1 MDIATGVQKV
11 RRFVASLS
19 VVTLVASLFVA
30 NVAQA
35 ATYSDVPTD
44 AWFYTYVEQLA
55 AAGILDTTQ
64 SNYRPGDLAN
74 RAEASKLLVE
84 AAGLTIDTSAG
95 PSFSDVAPG
104 AWYYQYVETAAKNG
118 VVSGYKDTAGNLTGK
133 FGPGDAVTREQFAK
147 MATNAMALTT
157 KTDGGPH
164 FPDVATDRWSY
175 DFVETL
181 YNWSVVDG
189 YPDGTFGPTKNI
201 NRAEIAKMVVGAMNP
216 VLRTT
221 GAFGVVSASPTSAT
235 MVDVM
240 FSQELDAVEAAKAA
254 NYSIKDVD
262 GNVLAVSAATV
273 SADKVT
279 LTTGSQTAGKTYTLT
294 VSNVMSKGG
303 VAIVGKTVDFKGYT
317 MTVGGDITL
326 ARNDASTLAASN
338 IPAGASGVT
347 VLAIDVKGG
356 STAAV
361 ITGLT
366 FKKTGIAD
374 NSNILNV
381 FLYDGLNRITS
392 GKTVNSTSNTVTFNP
407 ISFEVGANATK
418 TLFVVV
424 DLANPM
430 VGTGTQ
436 DFGFTLEKADSVMT
450 NAKSV
455 GGTFPI
461 SSNTHT
467 ISSTVNGQITV
478 EKSGTIS
485 DPQVGQKDAEI
496 AKFKLTTSSEEGAK
510 VSQLAFLVNGSVA
523 ASALVNLRLLDQD
536 GKVVA
541 TTAGTNSKD
550 LIVFKLDP
558 AFVMAKGDTRTFSI
572 KADLNTGR
580 NNDTIQVYVEENAD
594 VVAIGDKYGFGMRVN
609 KAAYDGSPCVSSAG
623 DCSFSTIKGGDVTIA
638 FGGPTAGTLARN
650 AKDATF
656 LTFTVTSLNNVTV
669 DKMTVQLVNQ
679 TAAGLRL
686 NNTFFS
692 DPQLKSGTSAFLS
705 SPSDDNAVPGPSR
718 NFVFNDDFSLAAGE
732 SKTLSFTMDIE
743 NNGAFVNTDEYVA
756 TLIVNSANDNADL
769 VIKDSNNKVITKATQ
784 LVPTSN
790 VTGKPQKIDAYTL
803 TVAYSSAPA
812 VQPTVIGSTIE
823 VAGLNF
829 TAGTA
834 GDVKVTDLTLGGYV
848 ETDDAAAVFT
858 LKEEARGACGGT
870 AKVYDQ
876 VSEVTLWDGATP
888 VGTTKAF
895 QATNGK
901 AQFTSLNFTV
911 PAGQTKKLTV
921 KYKLNNVA
929 GNVCAA
935 PIGSDLVGVGITVP
949 NTEIVAQDPNSNS
962 VTITNGATELKP
974 DTVTNVHYLALEAS
988 GQLAAYVEGQP
999 NSKLLIAGT
1008 TANLVNK
1015 YRFHATKEAFKV
1027 TKLTL
1032 SNETASIAGQNEFLP
1047 VNTSIATTATG
1058 AITAAQAVT
1067 PGTTVALA
1075 WTPAGT
1081 FTAGDYYQLTT
1092 AGGFAVVKVV
1102 TTTAASPVSVYV
1114 VSNTGAATAAVA
1126 PTQLN
1131 AEDTETAQAVT
1142 VKYKNSAGADE
1153 TKTAFLTNGVVALS
1167 GLDLFVGKDADAYVE
1182 VSADVTN
1189 SSTGGADM
1197 SGKKLKL
1204 GLAVVGNDSTKFE
1217 AVGQGSSTTMNS
1229 IGDATSSSTMVSL
1242 ANTANVNT
1250 MVVRKTAPAFTKQAA
1265 GTTLVAGENTLYAVK
1280 IAADPAGGVSF
1291 GRLVFDVGFSESDTG
1306 TEVINSFKLYR
1317 GATPLTTTN
1326 VNLVSL
1332 TSAGAEGAEVADSDC
1347 LGEAVAADNGAA
1359 CADVDAGNFKVIVS
1373 FNQEESISA
1382 GANETYTLKAN
1393 VAGVGSGDSLNVRI
1407 ATGDE
1412 ATEVA
1417 ALVAGVSNGNGFF
1430 NTGKVYDAVANQG
1443 LFAGASPVDSDFVNT
1458 ANAAR
1463 NVIWSDKSSDTHSYP
1478 AVTGAGQATAAAEK
1492 GATVISASGSND
1504 WTNGYLLKVTDLS
1517 AQTISY

>member
-64 SNYRPGDLAN
+64 TNYRPADLAN
-74 RAEASKLLVE
+74 RAEAAKLLVE

-95 PSFSDVAPG
+95 PSFTDVAPG

-118 VVSGYKDTAGNLTGK
+118 VVSGYADKPG
-133 FGPGDAVTREQFAK
+133 FYGPGDAVTREQFSK
-147 MATNAMALTT
+147 MAANAMALTT

-181 YNWSVVDG
+181 YSWSVVDG
-189 YPDGTFGPTKNI
+189 YPDGTFGPTKNV
-201 NRAEIAKMVVGAMNP
+201 NRAEIAKMVVGSMNP

-221 GAFGVVSASPTSAT
+221 GAFGVVSANPTSAT

-240 FSQELDAVEAAKAA
+240 FSQELDGVEAAKAA
-254 NYSIKDVD
+254 NYSIKDAD

-326 ARNDASTLAASN
+326 ARNDGSTLAASN
-338 IPAGASGVT
+338 IPAGASGVS

-361 ITGLT
+361 VTGLT
-366 FKKTGIAD
+366 LKKTGIAD

-392 GKTVNSTSNTVTFNP
+392 GKTVNSTNNTVTFNP
-407 ISFEVGANATK
+407 ISFEVGANSTK
-418 TLFVVV
+418 TLYVVV
-424 DLANPM
+424 DLANAL

-436 DFGFTLEKADSVMT
+436 DFGFTLEKADMVMT

-485 DPQVGQKDAEI
+485 DLQVGQKDAEI
-496 AKFKLTTSSEEGAK
+496 AKFKLSTSSVEGAT

-536 GKVVA
+536 GKVIA
-541 TTAGTNSKD
+541 TTAATNSKD

-558 AFVMAKGDTRTFSI
+558 GFVMAKGDTRTFSI

-580 NNDTIQVYVEENAD
+580 NNDTVQVYVEENAD
-594 VVAIGDKYGFGMRVN
+594 VVAIGDKYGFGMRVV
-609 KAAYDGSPCVSSAG
+609 KTAYDGTLCTSSAG
-623 DCSFSTIKGGDVTIA
+623 NCSYSVIKGGDVTIA
-638 FGGPTAGTLARN
+638 FGGPTAGTVARN
-650 AKDATF
+650 AKDAAF
-656 LTFTVTSLNNVTV
+656 LTFTITSLNNVTV
-669 DKMTVQLVNQ
+669 DKMTVQLANNSS
-679 TAAGLRL
+679 AGNRL
-686 NNTFFS
+686 DNTFFT

-705 SPSDDNAVPGPSR
+705 SPSDDNEVPGPTR

-743 NNGAFVNTDEYVA
+743 NNGAFVATDEYVA
-756 TLIVNSANDNADL
+756 TLLITSATDSADL
-769 VIKDSNNKVITKATQ
+769 VIKDSNNKMITKATQ
-784 LVPTSN
+784 LVPTTN
-790 VTGKPQKIDAYTL
+790 IVGKPQKVDSYTL

-848 ETDDAAAVFT
+848 ETDDGGVVFT
-858 LKEEARGACGGT
+858 LKEEARGVCGGT

-876 VSEVTLWDGATP
+876 VSEVSLWDGATP

-929 GNVCAA
+929 GNVCATA
-935 PIGSDLVGVGITVP
+935 GADLVGVGITTP

-962 VTITNGATELKP
+962 VTITNGATALTP
-974 DTVTNVHYLALEAS
+974 DTVTNVHYLALEQS

-999 NSKLLIAGT
+999 NAKLLIAGT

-1047 VNTSIATTATG
+1047 ANTSIATTATG
-1058 AITAAQAVT
+1058 VITAAQAVT
-1067 PGTTVALA
+1067 AGTTVALA

-1126 PTQLN
+1126 ATQLN

-1182 VSADVTN
+1182 VSADITN

-1229 IGDATSSSTMVSL
+1229 IGAATSSSTMVSL

-1291 GRLVFDVGFSESDTG
+1291 GRLVFDVGFSETDTG
-1306 TEVINSFKLYR
+1306 TEVVNSLKLYR

-1326 VNLVSL
+1326 VNIVSL

-1412 ATEVA
+1412 AAEVA

-1458 ANAAR
+1458 ANAGR
-1463 NVIWSDKSSDTHSYP
+1463 NVVWSDKSSDTHSYP

-1504 WTNGYLLKVTDLS
+1504 WTNGYLLKVTDLA